1 MCKHISYLEDYFCLR
16 SLKLKIKDF
25 ALTTIFLSII
35 LLCALTPLGFIHLGV
50 IKATIIHIPIIIA
63 SIILGPKIG
72 AALGFVF
79 GITSIATNTIA
90 PTLLSFAFSP
100 AIPVLG
106 TSQGSFWAL
115 FIAIVPRVLVGLI
128 PYYLYKVFYRER
140 TEKKSNQKQALFL
153 TALLSTFIHT
163 FLVMGSITLLFQDAY
178 AQAINADSTSAIF
191 IAVLTVFVTNGL
203 FEAVLAAFLTAIIAP
218 TLLRISRK

>member
-1 MCKHISYLEDYFCLR
+1 MENFEKFICLR
-16 SLKLKIKDF
+16 RTKLKIKDF

-106 TSQGSFWAL
+106 TNQGSFWAL
-115 FIAIVPRVLVGLI
+115 FIAIVPRVLVGLL
-128 PYYLYKVFYRER
+128 PYYIYKLFHRIKSE
-140 TEKKSNQKQALFL
+140 KSNQKTALFF
-153 TALLSTFIHT
+153 TGLLSTFIHT
-163 FLVMGSITLLFQDAY
+163 FLVMGSISFLFHDAY
-178 AQAINADSTSAIF
+178 AQAINADSTTAIF
-191 IAVLTVFVTNGL
+191 LAVLTVFVTNGL
-203 FEAVLAAFLTAIIAP
+203 AEAALAAFLTALVAP
-218 TLLRISRK
+218 PLLKMAKK

>member
-1 MCKHISYLEDYFCLR
+1 M
-16 SLKLKIKDF
+16 KIKEF

-72 AALGFVF
+72 AMLGLVF
-79 GITSIATNTIA
+79 GITSIITNTIA

-115 FIAIVPRVLVGLI
+115 FIAIVPRVIVGLI
-128 PYYLYKVFYRER
+128 PYYIYKAF
-140 TEKKSNQKQALFL
+140 KKVLIKNSSKQKL
-153 TALLSTFIHT
+153 ALLLTGLFSTFIHT
-163 FLVMGSITLLFQDAY
+163 FLVMGSISLLFQDAY
-178 AQAINADSTSAIF
+178 AEAINANSTSAIF
-191 IAVLTVFVTNGL
+191 TAVLTVFLTNGL
-203 FEAVLAAFLTAIIAP
+203 VEAALAAFLTAIIAP
-218 TLLRISRK
+218 PLLKQAKVK